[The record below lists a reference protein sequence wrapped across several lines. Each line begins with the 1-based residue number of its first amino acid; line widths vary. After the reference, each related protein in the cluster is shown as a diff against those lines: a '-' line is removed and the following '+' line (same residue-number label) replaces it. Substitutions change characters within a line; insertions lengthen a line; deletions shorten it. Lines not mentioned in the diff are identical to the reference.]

1 MSPDAPQARIS
12 QAEVEQDEAAV
23 AAVEAEAGPLP
34 PDRFLDR
41 EISWLAFN
49 ERVLQLAEDPHLPV
63 LERAKFLAI
72 FASNLDEFFM
82 VRVAGLK
89 RRIATGIAVRA
100 ASGLTPREVLEAIW
114 SRAHLLQLQQA
125 TTFRDQVRPELAADG
140 VKLLGW
146 SSLTVD
152 ERAELDVFFDQR
164 AFPVLTPLAVDPS
177 HPFPYISGLSLN
189 LAVVVRNPV
198 TGTELFARVKVPPSL
213 PRFVAVGAQRFVPL
227 EDVIA
232 AHLDDLFPG
241 MDILQHHTFR
251 VTRNEDVE
259 VEEDDAENLLKAL
272 ERELSRR
279 RFGPAVRLEVE
290 TSIDPH
296 VLELLMD
303 ELGVSEP
310 EVFRLPGP
318 LDLTGLW
325 SIYGVDRDD

>member
-177 HPFPYISGLSLN
+177 HPFPYISGLSL
-189 LAVVVRNPV
+189 LPSS
-198 TGTELFARVKVPPSL
+198 VKSSRWPS
-213 PRFVAVGAQRFVPL
+213 
-227 EDVIA
+227 
-232 AHLDDLFPG
+232 
-241 MDILQHHTFR
+241 
-251 VTRNEDVE
+251 
-259 VEEDDAENLLKAL
+259 
-272 ERELSRR
+272 
-279 RFGPAVRLEVE
+279 
-290 TSIDPH
+290 
-296 VLELLMD
+296 
-303 ELGVSEP
+303 
-310 EVFRLPGP
+310 
-318 LDLTGLW
+318 
-325 SIYGVDRDD
+325 